1 MMNFIDKYIM
11 PFANKL
17 GNNRHLLAIRD
28 ALVGMIAIT
37 MIGSLA
43 VLLNNL
49 GSVPGIGKPYQN
61 LMISI
66 FGETWTTL
74 GGDIWWGTL
83 AFMTIFAVFG
93 ISHKLAKSYGDDGF
107 EAMLV
112 AAASFFVL
120 IPQVGNVTITP
131 EGGEAVTGGAWG
143 FISWNY
149 FSATALFTGIVVAIA
164 ATEIFVRLAK
174 VKKLEIKLPD
184 GVPPAVARS
193 FAKLLPGMATIF
205 IMGLFG
211 LILRKF
217 ISNGAYLNDWLNT
230 VLVTPLTG
238 AVDSLPFA
246 ILIVGL
252 VHGFWMIGLHGPNIL
267 GGITTP
273 LMTKLGQENLNMYA
287 QGVKDLSEYNILSG
301 AFLDAFV
308 YLGGSGATLGL
319 IVAMFIAGRKRN
331 KQLLALG
338 TPPGIFQIN
347 EPILFG
353 LPIVLNPIWF
363 IPFVLGPILMT
374 VTAYL
379 SISLGL
385 VHPVVADIPW
395 VTPAIIGGLLATG
408 GHISGAVLAAV
419 NLAISFVVYL
429 PFVIAQGKMDA
440 KKIKAAENK
449 TDTLN
454 M

>member
-1 MMNFIDKYIM
+1 MNFIDKYIM

-205 IMGLFG
+205 IVGLFG

-363 IPFVLGPILMT
+363 IPFILGPILMT
-374 VTAYL
+374 VTSYL
-379 SISLGL
+379 AISLGL

>member
-1 MMNFIDKYIM
+1 MMNFVDKFIM

-17 GNNRHLLAIRD
+17 GSNRHLLAIRD

-37 MIGSLA
+37 MIGSLS
-43 VLLNNL
+43 VLVTNL
-49 GSVPGIGKPYQN
+49 GAVPGVGKYYEKF
-61 LMISI
+61 MISI
-66 FGETWTTL
+66 FGETWKTL
-74 GGDIWWGTL
+74 GSDIWWGTL

-93 ISHKLAKSYGDDGF
+93 IANRLARSYGDDGF

-112 AAASFFVL
+112 SAASFFVL
-120 IPQVGNVTITP
+120 IPQVANVSLTP

-149 FSATALFTGIVVAIA
+149 FNATALFTGIIVALV

-174 VKKLEIKLPD
+174 VKFLIIKLPD
-184 GVPPAVARS
+184 GVPPAVSRS
-193 FAKLLPGMATIF
+193 FAKLLPGMVTIF
-205 IMGLFG
+205 TVGLFG
-211 LILRKF
+211 LLLRKF
-217 ISNGAYLNDWLNT
+217 ISDGAYLNDWLNK
-230 VLVTPLTG
+230 VLVSPLTG
-238 AVDSLPFA
+238 AVDTLAFA
-246 ILIVGL
+246 ILIVFL
-252 VHGFWMIGLHGPNIL
+252 VHCFWILGLHGPNIL

-273 LMTKLGQENLNMYA
+273 LMTKLGQDNINMYA
-287 QGVKDLSEYNILSG
+287 QHVDDLSKYHVLSG
-301 AFLDAFV
+301 SFLDAFV

-319 IVAMFIAGRKRN
+319 IIAMFIAGRKRY

-363 IPFVLGPILMT
+363 IPFILSPIIMT
-374 VTAYL
+374 IVAYS

-395 VTPAIIGGLLATG
+395 VTPAIVGGLLATG
-408 GHISGAVLAAV
+408 GHVSGAILAAV
-419 NLAISFVVYL
+419 NLVISIVIYL
-429 PFVIAQGKMDA
+429 PFVFVTGRIDARKAEDKPIA
-440 KKIKAAENK
+440 
-449 TDTLN
+449 
-454 M
+454 